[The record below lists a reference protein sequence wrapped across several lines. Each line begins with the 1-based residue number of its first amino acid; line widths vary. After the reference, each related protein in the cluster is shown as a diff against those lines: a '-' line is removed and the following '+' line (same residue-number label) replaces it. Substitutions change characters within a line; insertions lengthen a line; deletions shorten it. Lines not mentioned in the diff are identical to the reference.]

1 MLQLLMELLGYA
13 RKLVPL
19 MELYVAR
26 RPAQPTRDPATQ
38 EFQSYA
44 AEVLRQNRAELMEL
58 RSTAESLHQR
68 LKVLDEQSVA
78 LGRELSRIAERQ
90 HIIMI
95 AVLVA
100 AIASAGALLTSIIAV
115 ARH

>member
-26 RPAQPTRDPATQ
+26 RPAQPARDPATQ

-44 AEVLRQNRAELMEL
+44 AEALRQNRAELMEL
-58 RSTAESLHQR
+58 RSTAEGLHQR
-68 LKVLDEQSVA
+68 LRVLDEQAVA
-78 LGRELSRIAERQ
+78 LGRELARIAEQQR
-90 HIIMI
+90 IIMI

-115 ARH
+115 VRH